1 METVTFVALPAASRS
16 WTSIFFMAEDQL
28 GYCSRSVR
36 TALTSAAAASIVI
49 ECEDWS
55 LMGRGYLFRLPDS
68 NRYFSAMNEI
78 FQPALEPAATAGNL
92 TNLVAERAWFEPER
106 IMVSRP
112 LGDGWQPV
120 SARELEAEIRATAKG
135 LIAAGVNIGDRVAI
149 MARTRYEWT
158 ILDFAIWFAGG
169 VTVPI
174 YETSSAEQVDWIMTD
189 SHSVAIIVET
199 PQLRD
204 LVKPVLPSFTAN
216 IWTMTENVLAQLA
229 YLGRDVSDAEIDRR
243 RGALNPDSLAT
254 LIYTSGTT
262 GKPKGVQLTHGN
274 FLAECGNV
282 VQGAADLFM
291 KPGGSTLL
299 FLPVA
304 HVFGRMV
311 QIGSIR
317 AGLHLA
323 HCGDVLGRLTTDL
336 ASFKPTFVLA
346 VPRIFEKVYNG
357 AEAKADAAG
366 KGAIFRKAAAVAIEY
381 SQALDSGK
389 ISPTLRIKHALFDK
403 LVYSKIRHGLGGRV
417 EAAISGGAPLGER
430 LGHFYRGA
438 GIRVLEGYGLTETTA
453 GATLNLTTAHR
464 VGSVGKP
471 IPGTTIK
478 IADDGEVLI
487 KGPIVMRGYWQND
500 AANKEV
506 FTDDGYFRSGDLG
519 KLDEEGFLYIVGR
532 KKELIVTSGG
542 KNVAPAVLEDR
553 LRAHPLVSQC
563 IVVGDNQPYIAALVT
578 IDPEAIKSWIAA
590 NKKDGA
596 TVADLTKDPD
606 LIAVIQ
612 TAVDEANKAVSRA
625 ESIRKFTI
633 LPVDFTIAGGHLTA
647 KLSVKRH
654 VVQKEFAKEIADL
667 FA

>member
-1 METVTFVALPAASRS
+1 MTMTSSASSPKTEYTTMAIVPPA
-16 WTSIFFMAEDQL
+16 T
-28 GYCSRSVR
+28 
-36 TALTSAAAASIVI
+36 T
-49 ECEDWS
+49 
-55 LMGRGYLFRLPDS
+55 
-68 NRYFSAMNEI
+68 
-78 FQPALEPAATAGNL
+78 GNL

-106 IMVSRP
+106 VMLSRP
-112 LGDGWQPV
+112 LGDGWQKV
-120 SARELEAEIRATAKG
+120 TAKEFEAEVRATAKG
-135 LIAAGVNIGDRVAI
+135 LIASGVQLGDRVAI

-169 VTVPI
+169 TTVPI
-174 YETSSAEQVDWIMTD
+174 YETSSAEQVDWIMSD
-189 SHSVAIIVET
+189 SSSVAIIVET
-199 PQLRD
+199 PAHKE
-204 LVKPVLPSFTAN
+204 LVTPVLKPQVKN
-216 IWTMTENVLAQLA
+216 VWTMTENVLSQLA
-229 YLGRDVSDAEIDRR
+229 WAGKDVADSLVDERR
-243 RGALNPDSLAT
+243 NALTPDSLAT

-282 VQGAADLFM
+282 VAGASDLFL

-311 QIGSIR
+311 QIGAVS

-323 HCGDVLGRLTTDL
+323 HCSDPVGRLLPDL

-366 KGAIFRKAAAVAIEY
+366 KGAIFRKAANVAIAY
-381 SQALDSGK
+381 SEAMDTGK
-389 ISPTLRIKHALFDK
+389 MSAGLKFKHALFDK
-403 LVYSKIRHGLGGRV
+403 LVFSKIRNSLGGRV
-417 EAAISGGAPLGER
+417 EAAISGGAPLGVR
-430 LGHFYRGA
+430 LGHFFRGA
-438 GIRVLEGYGLTETTA
+438 GVRVLEGYGLTETTA

-464 VGSVGKP
+464 VGSVGRP

-478 IADDGEVLI
+478 IAEDGEVLI
-487 KGPIVMRGYWQND
+487 KGSIVMRGYWQND
-500 AANKEV
+500 AANNEV
-506 FTDDGYFRSGDLG
+506 FTSDGYFRSGDLG
-519 KLDEEGFLYIVGR
+519 KLDDEGYLYIVGR

-563 IVVGDNQPYIAALVT
+563 MVVGDNQPYIAALVT
-578 IDPEAIKSWIAA
+578 IDQDALKTWITA

-596 TVADLTKDPD
+596 TLAELVHDPD
-606 LIAVIQ
+606 LLSVIQ

-633 LPVDFTIAGGHLTA
+633 LPVDFTIAGGQLTA

-654 VVQKEFAKEIADL
+654 VVAQEFAAEIEAL

>member
-1 METVTFVALPAASRS
+1 MTE
-16 WTSIFFMAEDQL
+16 
-28 GYCSRSVR
+28 Y
-36 TALTSAAAASIVI
+36 
-49 ECEDWS
+49 
-55 LMGRGYLFRLPDS
+55 
-68 NRYFSAMNEI
+68 
-78 FQPALEPAATAGNL
+78 FQPALEPAPTAGNL

-106 IMVSRP
+106 VMVSRP
-112 LGDGWQPV
+112 LGDGWQKV
-120 SARELEAEIRATAKG
+120 TARELEAEIRATAKG

-174 YETSSAEQVDWIMTD
+174 YETSSAEQVDWIMSD
-189 SHSVAIIVET
+189 SHAVAIIVET

-204 LVKPVLPSFTAN
+204 LVKPVLPSYTHN
-216 IWTMTENVLAQLA
+216 CWTMTENVLAQLA
-229 YLGRDVSDAEIDRR
+229 YLGRDISDAEIDRR
-243 RGALNPDSLAT
+243 RNSITPDTLAT

-274 FLAECGNV
+274 FLSECSNV
-282 VQGAADLFM
+282 VMGAADLFM

-366 KGAIFRKAAAVAIEY
+366 KGSIFRKAAGVAEAY
-381 SQALDSGK
+381 SRALDAGK
-389 ISPTLRIKHALFDK
+389 VPIALKVKHAIFDK
-403 LVYSKIRHGLGGRV
+403 LVFSKIRHALGGRV

-438 GIRVLEGYGLTETTA
+438 GVRVLEGYGLTETTA

-487 KGPIVMRGYWQND
+487 KGPIVMEGYWQNKT
-500 AANKEV
+500 ANKEV

-519 KLDEEGFLYIVGR
+519 KLDEDGFLYIVGR

-563 IVVGDNQPYIAALVT
+563 MVVGDNQPYIAALIT
-578 IDPEAIKSWIAA
+578 IDPEAIKGWIKA

-596 TVADLTKDPD
+596 TVATLTHDPD

-654 VVQKEFAKEIADL
+654 VVAKEFAKEIADL